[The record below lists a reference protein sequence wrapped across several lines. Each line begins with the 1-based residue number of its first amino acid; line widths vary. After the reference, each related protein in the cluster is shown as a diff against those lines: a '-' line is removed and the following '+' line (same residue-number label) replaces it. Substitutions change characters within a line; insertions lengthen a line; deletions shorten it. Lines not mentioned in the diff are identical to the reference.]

1 MNYAPVANA
10 SINYP
15 DTSMGRLVPVEPKE
29 RAKDNWKKGKYFY
42 DICTGYMSAFKGTV
56 GNKDLTQTKRRTK
69 ATIAPSSSS
78 SSNTSTANRC
88 PAGTS
93 YAHIKIGGLL
103 FKKTLF
109 KGCGTPNQLA
119 YWRSVSNDDMR
130 ARWKNFGN
138 ALQKGAKEYNDSIQ
152 RAMPRTCTSN
162 VIGSTVYTNCY

>member
-1 MNYAPVANA
+1 MPQWLA
-10 SINYP
+10 
-15 DTSMGRLVPVEPKE
+15 LVTIPTPQWVGGVSGSQRKE
-29 RAKDNWKKGKYFY
+29 QDNWKKGKYMH
-42 DICTGYMSAFKGTV
+42 DVCTGYLSAFKGTV
-56 GNKDLTQTKRRTK
+56 GDKGKQTTRRTK
-69 ATIAPSSSS
+69 ATTALSSS

-152 RAMPRTCTSN
+152 RSMPRTCTSN